1 MKKSIFAVSGFAIIG
16 VAGASAQVPQA
27 EWEQF
32 KAQFEAMSERV
43 DALEIENQQLRATR
57 KTTVIMEDL
66 AVTNAEIGSLQRKTR
81 DMSWSEKIRWK
92 GDYRFRYESVDE
104 EGKDG
109 RERWRIR
116 ARPALV
122 AKISDTTVV
131 GFGLATGSEDPV
143 SSNQTLGDGST
154 SKEINLDLAYA
165 TWRPIE
171 SSYVTAGI
179 FANPYY
185 RPAKSQLIFDGDFR
199 QEGLAVGWSNGR
211 FFANAV
217 YDFIE
222 SDSAKSESG
231 LFVAQIGANL
241 QLFEGATL
249 TAAAGYI
256 DIPVKGYGP
265 IYDDVFFGNSSVVE
279 NGVEVYAYDYKLYNG
294 SIAVGLTAFDLPLS
308 VFVDYVKNSD
318 VDELDTG
325 YLAGVLLG
333 NIKEKGDWQV
343 QYQYESLDANATLGL
358 ITNSDFAGG
367 GTDVK
372 GSTFSAKYAVDAKW
386 YVGTTYFFNNT
397 TGIKLGG
404 DASYDRIQLDTGYQ
418 Y

>member
-1 MKKSIFAVSGFAIIG
+1 
-16 VAGASAQVPQA
+16 
-27 EWEQF
+27 
-32 KAQFEAMSERV
+32 
-43 DALEIENQQLRATR
+43 
-57 KTTVIMEDL
+57 
-66 AVTNAEIGSLQRKTR
+66 
-81 DMSWSEKIRWK
+81 
-92 GDYRFRYESVDE
+92 
-104 EGKDG
+104 
-109 RERWRIR
+109 
-116 ARPALV
+116 
-122 AKISDTTVV
+122 
-131 GFGLATGSEDPV
+131 
-143 SSNQTLGDGST
+143 
-154 SKEINLDLAYA
+154 
-165 TWRPIE
+165 
-171 SSYVTAGI
+171 
-179 FANPYY
+179 
-185 RPAKSQLIFDGDFR
+185 
-199 QEGLAVGWSNGR
+199 
-211 FFANAV
+211 
-217 YDFIE
+217 
-222 SDSAKSESG
+222 
-231 LFVAQIGANL
+231 
-241 QLFEGATL
+241 
-249 TAAAGYI
+249 
-256 DIPVKGYGP
+256 
-265 IYDDVFFGNSSVVE
+265 VFFGNSSVVE